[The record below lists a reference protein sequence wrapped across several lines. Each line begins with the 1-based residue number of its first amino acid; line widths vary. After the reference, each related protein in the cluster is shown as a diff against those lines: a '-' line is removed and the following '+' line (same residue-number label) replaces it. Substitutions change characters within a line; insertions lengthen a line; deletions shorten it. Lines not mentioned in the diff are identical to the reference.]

1 MTGTAKRVLLF
12 VVLLSAGI
20 VRLAPRFD
28 PSAHFP
34 ENGEPIRLAR
44 HFAFQG
50 EYASPF
56 RLAQTGPSAYISP
69 AVPIFLG
76 FLVRQFGTGAA
87 GAYAYQFA
95 AGTAMAAQLALLPA
109 LTEAI

>member
-1 MTGTAKRVLLF
+1 MTVKAKRVLLF
-12 VVLLSAGI
+12 MVLLLAGI
-20 VRLAPRFD
+20 FRLAPRFD

-50 EYASPF
+50 EYANPF

-69 AVPIFLG
+69 TVPVFLG
-76 FLVRQFGTGAA
+76 FLVREFGAGAA
-87 GAYAYQFA
+87 GAYAYQIA
-95 AGTAMAAQLALLPA
+95 AGAAMAAQ
-109 LTEAI
+109 